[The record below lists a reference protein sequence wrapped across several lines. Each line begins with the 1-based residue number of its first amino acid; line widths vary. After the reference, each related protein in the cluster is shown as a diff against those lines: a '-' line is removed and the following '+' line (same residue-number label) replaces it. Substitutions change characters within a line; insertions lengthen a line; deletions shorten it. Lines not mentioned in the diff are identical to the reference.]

1 MTDRVT
7 RRETLAAVGLAG
19 VAIAGCLAD
28 SNASIS
34 VRSLDVSEV
43 ESRYEIRVET
53 EVGVSGDWEPIRNV
67 SVVIQNEQGAVVCRQ
82 NIGTT
87 DSSGSQ
93 GETTIVCDS
102 FPYTITYEMNRD
114 PCSGS
119 ILVKKMVYQNDSD
132 RWAEQTVEC

>member
-82 NIGTT
+82 NIGTI

-93 GETTIVCDS
+93 GETTISCDS
-102 FPYTITYEMNRD
+102 FPHTITYEMDRD

-119 ILVKKMVYQNDSD
+119 ILVGKMVYQNDSD